1 MQEFLTAPADAGVR
15 ADVFVAQR
23 YPQFTRSALAALFD
37 QSLVQVNG
45 VATKPSHKVKDG
57 DKIVVDES
65 PLKLESPKIDL
76 PIIYEDENVVVLN
89 KPTGVL
95 THSKGALNLEGT
107 VASFIS
113 NKINDSQLK
122 GNRAGIVHRL
132 DRGTSGVIIT
142 AKNANTQGYLQK
154 QFSTRKVK
162 KTYLAVT
169 TGVIEPPEAIIDV
182 PIGRNP
188 KRPQTFMASASGKSA
203 ITRYKVLKTIEKNGH
218 SFSLVELT
226 PLTGRTHQLRVHLA
240 YVGHPIVGDHL
251 YGHDDGPL
259 LLHAQLLEVTL
270 PGGSRRVFKIDIPD
284 YIKEFT
290 DDV

>member
-95 THSKGALNLEGT
+95 THSNGALNLEGT

>member
-107 VASFIS
+107 VASFIG